1 MKNQFDL
8 KIFLGSK
15 REEIIAQYGKL
26 QQELFFDGTDLRT
39 FGIRLYNAFVRNNVK
54 TQQRAERE
62 FLNYLGMAHMECVL
76 KGGDQYDAEVA
87 YAKKY
92 PNLNK

>member
-8 KIFLGSK
+8 KIFLGTK
-15 REEIIAQYGKL
+15 REEITAKYEQLKN
-26 QQELFFDGTDLRT
+26 EVFFDGTDLRT
-39 FGIRLYNAFVRNNVK
+39 FGIRLYNAYMRNNIK
-54 TQQRAERE
+54 SEKIAAARFA
-62 FLNYLGMAHMECVL
+62 FLLGDVVMECQL

-87 YAKKY
+87 YAKKH

>member
-26 QQELFFDGTDLRT
+26 QKEIFFDGTDLRT
-39 FGIRLYNAFVRNNVK
+39 FGIRLYNAYVRNGVK
-54 TQQRAERE
+54 TQQRAEKE

-76 KGGDQYDAEVA
+76 TGGDQYDAEKA
-87 YAKKY
+87 YTKKFGH
-92 PNLNK
+92 LER